1 MKKNNKNILNI
12 INISEEGRFG
22 GPAKRIINVA
32 KELKNMNVQTKI
44 IIPYLDSNYFESYA
58 KKNNIDYKKINI
70 TRLTLEKKYLIL
82 YIFRFFYELFLLNK
96 LLKKE
101 NPDIIH
107 INGSYQFKS
116 FLAACL
122 CNTKIVWH
130 LNNQKEN
137 IVVKMIFRFLIK
149 FKSPS
154 FIVASEKAR
163 KYFIP
168 NISKECIVTEI
179 HAPVVIDSFNQKEN
193 YNLKKKIIIG
203 TTTNFSPQKDLITF
217 VKVAYEIKKINK
229 NVEFCIGGAI
239 RNSQNNYTQQVMK
252 EIKKLDL
259 KNNIKLL
266 GFVSDVP
273 LYLSKLDIFI
283 NTSAWEGSPT
293 AVWEALAYGL
303 PVVTTDVGS
312 IDYYVGKLKA
322 GLVSRVGDHKGLS
335 QNIIKFI
342 NSYELRKEFG
352 LRAIFIA
359 KKFLNVERCAKLH
372 NIHYKKMLEK

>member
-1 MKKNNKNILNI
+1 MEGIRWLKFTESIYFFSNNFKKTYIL
-12 INISEEGRFG
+12 
-22 GPAKRIINVA
+22 
-32 KELKNMNVQTKI
+32 
-44 IIPYLDSNYFESYA
+44 IPPPS
-58 KKNNIDYKKINI
+58 
-70 TRLTLEKKYLIL
+70 KY
-82 YIFRFFYELFLLNK
+82 
-96 LLKKE
+96 
-101 NPDIIH
+101 
-107 INGSYQFKS
+107 
-116 FLAACL
+116 
-122 CNTKIVWH
+122 W
-130 LNNQKEN
+130 
-137 IVVKMIFRFLIK
+137 
-149 FKSPS
+149 
-154 FIVASEKAR
+154 
-163 KYFIP
+163 
-168 NISKECIVTEI
+168 
-179 HAPVVIDSFNQKEN
+179 
-193 YNLKKKIIIG
+193 KKIIIG

-266 GFVSDVP
+266 DFVSDVP

-293 AVWEALAYGL
+293 AVWEALAHGL

-342 NSYELRKEFG
+342 NSYELRKE
-352 LRAIFIA
+352 LENLKYEKKINKIFS
-359 KKFLNVERCAKLH
+359 L
-372 NIHYKKMLEK
+372 